1 MRGSTHTLL
10 MDKRPFHP
18 PTFFMITLLRNE
30 SQP

>member
-18 PTFFMITLLRNE
+18 PTFFMMGSIHVVE
-30 SQP
+30 E